1 MKILINTLKF
11 LTMKKVFF
19 VAIISLVSVFC
30 VAATSAD
37 ATATT
42 NYTSSVTANIAG
54 VDEQIDFD
62 TKTLVAIYNLMPQ
75 KVKGLCV
82 SSYKAIAPRVERS
95 VGKRF
100 TFEGVAITPIQTAEG
115 IDLKFSC
122 SGHTLVV
129 ENYTKAEFDR
139 IFGL

>member
-1 MKILINTLKF
+1 MTR
-11 LTMKKVFF
+11 VFF
-19 VAIISLVSVFC
+19 IAIISLVSVFC
-30 VAATSAD
+30 VAATTAD

-54 VDEQIDFD
+54 VDGPIDFD
-62 TKTLVAIYNLMPQ
+62 TKTLVSIYNLMPQ
-75 KVKGLCV
+75 RVKGLCV
-82 SSYKAIAPRVERS
+82 SSYRAIAPRVERS

-122 SGHTLVV
+122 GGHTLVV

>member
-1 MKILINTLKF
+1 
-11 LTMKKVFF
+11 MKKVFF
-19 VAIISLVSVFC
+19 IAIISLVSVFC
-30 VAATSAD
+30 IAATTAD
-37 ATATT
+37 ATDTT

-54 VDEQIDFD
+54 VDEEIDFD

-75 KVKGLCV
+75 KVKQLCV
-82 SSYKAIAPRVERS
+82 SSYKTIAQRVERS

-100 TFEGVAITPIQTAEG
+100 IFEGVAITPIQTTEG
-115 IDLKFSC
+115 INLKFSC
-122 SGHTLVV
+122 GGHTLVV